1 MELNY
6 DACGVQNG
14 DGSSRCSTGYRLCIP
29 PPLGTNCCGGEGGS
43 EDAGGGSSQ
52 GIKASASIAILS
64 NFIVGVMG
72 VGAFLHDCSV
82 QFKLNLKKKFNP
94 L

>member
-52 GIKASASIAILS
+52 SASIGGGSSQSASIAILS

-72 VGAFLHDCSV
+72 VGAFMIAACN
-82 QFKLNLKKKFNP
+82 LN
-94 L
+94 